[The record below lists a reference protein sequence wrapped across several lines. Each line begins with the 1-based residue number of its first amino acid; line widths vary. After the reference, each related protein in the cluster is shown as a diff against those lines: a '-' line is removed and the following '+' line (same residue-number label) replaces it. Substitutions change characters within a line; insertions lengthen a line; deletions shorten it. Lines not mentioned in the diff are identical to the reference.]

1 MDNPQETEKS
11 NMSWLAG
18 FFDAEGSVSF
28 NYKPCID
35 IVNTCARTS
44 FYIKDILNKIGIE
57 AGINKREKPSKSSKK
72 PRWDIFLRHEEQI
85 LPFLKYVKPY
95 VKGKKFQLDLI
106 EDWYNG
112 NKTKD
117 VAKKIQC
124 ANQILNKIILVE
136 KKDKVKEKLEIEYLN
151 FYFDI
156 PVLNDED
163 GFISCINFDDLD
175 YIAGLIDG
183 DGCVNMHYIASKR
196 SKLGRYTPQVLF
208 INTDKQIITSY
219 CSVLKNNN
227 IGYNVQFRTAGKATN
242 RRRWDIVVSG
252 VKRTKN
258 ILELITDK
266 LKTKKEQA
274 NLLLQYCISRLQEPK
289 TINDYGFECKNAL
302 EGMKRGEYV

>member
-1 MDNPQETEKS
+1 MDNPQETEQL
-11 NMSWLAG
+11 NILWLAG

-28 NYKPCID
+28 NYNPCLD

-44 FYIKDILNKIGIE
+44 FYIKDILKRIGIE
-57 AGINKREKPSKSSKK
+57 AGINEREKPSKSSKK

-112 NKTKD
+112 NKIED
-117 VAKKIQC
+117 IAKKIRC
-124 ANQILNKIILVE
+124 ANQILNKIILDE
-136 KKDKVKEKLEIEYLN
+136 KKDVVKEKLGIKYLD
-151 FYFDI
+151 FYSDI

-163 GFISCINFDDLD
+163 GFINCNSFNNLN

-183 DGCVNMHYIASKR
+183 DGSINMNYRASKR
-196 SKLGRYTPQVLF
+196 SKLGKYTPQVLF

-219 CSVLKNNN
+219 CSVLKTNN
-227 IGYNVQFRTAGKATN
+227 IGYNVQFRTGGNTTN
-242 RRRWDIVVSG
+242 RRRWDIIVSG

-258 ILELITDK
+258 LLELITNK

-274 NLLLQYCISRLQEPK
+274 NLLMQYCISRLQEPK
-289 TINDYGFECKNAL
+289 SINEYGFECKKAL
-302 EGMKRGEYV
+302 EGMKHGEYI